1 MIYAETFCV
10 FNLNTATVRADRE
23 NFYTKRYTQKTKTA
37 SLPLTWSLTLAVF
50 LLETSSFVCEHK

>member
-23 NFYTKRYTQKTKTA
+23 NFSTERYTQKTKTV
-37 SLPLTWSLTLAVF
+37 SLPLA
-50 LLETSSFVCEHK
+50 